1 MNEEQKEI
9 AVEQQQKKKS
19 KALPIILILLIIA
32 LLAGGG
38 ILATQLLDKEE
49 SKTEQ
54 KEENKEENKEES
66 ENPEEL
72 DVINMDEE
80 FLGVKYTLTIEDRDE
95 LLNSTNIKG
104 WSGTFDGAMY
114 ESPLS
119 NEFKLF
125 YTLNRYT
132 FDNEELLLIEPYDKI
147 IELKAST
154 IETMAKT
161 FFAEFTLPTNIT
173 KEMQYRGIYK
183 VECTKEKCNY
193 QVTTSSLIA
202 PWQNGYMTKPE
213 INGNVV
219 TVKPIYTLANLS
231 ENPTNTEI
239 LEIDLTLYNPETME
253 IIKEITNYVSAG
265 SNEQDYD
272 ILVAN
277 YTSLKTY
284 KYTFTEDFKLVSIE
298 KE

>member
-1 MNEEQKEI
+1 MNEEQKNVV
-9 AVEQQQKKKS
+9 VEQPTKKKG
-19 KALPIILILLIIA
+19 KTLPIIITLILIL

-38 ILATQLLDKEE
+38 FLATQLLNKEE

-54 KEENKEENKEES
+54 KEESKEEIEES
-66 ENPEEL
+66 EKT
-72 DVINMDEE
+72 DVLVMDEE
-80 FLGVKYTLTIEDRDE
+80 FLGVKYTLTSEDRDE
-95 LLNSTNIKG
+95 LLNSTNTKG

-114 ESPLS
+114 ETTLS

-132 FDNEELLLIEPYDKI
+132 FDNEELLQTEPYDKF

-161 FFAEFTLPTNIT
+161 FFTDFTIPTNIT
-173 KEMQYRGIYK
+173 EEMQYRGIYN
-183 VECTKEKCNY
+183 VECTKEKCIY

-202 PWQNGYMTKPE
+202 PWSNGYMTKPE
-213 INGNVV
+213 VNGNTV
-219 TVKPIYTLANLS
+219 TVKPIYTLADIAA
-231 ENPTNTEI
+231 NPTNTEI
-239 LEIDLTLYNPETME
+239 LELDLALFDTATME
-253 IIKEITNYVSAG
+253 KIKDITNYVSAG

-277 YTSLKTY
+277 YTTLETY
-284 KYTFTEDFKLVSIE
+284 KYTFTDDFKLVSIE